1 MTLDD
6 IGLVVNLDVM
16 DFLHFFFD
24 RSIRIDELFIYNLQS
39 LFVIY
44 IFHHLPSSSIIF
56 HGFSIIFHGFS
67 IIFHGFSIIF
77 HHLPSS
83 SMDFPSSSII
93 FHHFPSSSIIFPW
106 IFHHLPSFSH
116 HFPWIFVHRRW
127 WRCQADR
134 WRRRWREL
142 QPAVMAWI
150 GPECAV
156 AHVDPWHDQGGY
168 KKQRQRIN
176 KNQILWHFMTFYD
189 NLKNIHF
196 TWFYILAVLAAWQL
210 RHRYST
216 SSFFHSTIFHHWEPW
231 NHEISWD
238 IMGYHAISWDIMRYQ
253 GS

>member
-1 MTLDD
+1 
-6 IGLVVNLDVM
+6 M
-16 DFLHFFFD
+16 DF
-24 RSIRIDELFIYNLQS
+24 
-39 LFVIY
+39 
-44 IFHHLPSSSIIF
+44 PSSSLDF
-56 HGFSIIFHGFS
+56 PSFSFF
-67 IIFHGFSIIF
+67 F

>member
-16 DFLHFFFD
+16 DFFHFFFD

-93 FHHFPSSSIIFPW
+93 FHGFSIIFHHLPSFSIIFHHFPMDFPSSSIIFP
-106 IFHHLPSFSH
+106 SFSMD
-116 HFPWIFVHRRW
+116 FCLSTLVKMP
-127 WRCQADR
+127 
-134 WRRRWREL
+134 
-142 QPAVMAWI
+142 
-150 GPECAV
+150 G
-156 AHVDPWHDQGGY
+156 
-168 KKQRQRIN
+168 RQ
-176 KNQILWHFMTFYD
+176 MT
-189 NLKNIHF
+189 
-196 TWFYILAVLAAWQL
+196 T
-210 RHRYST
+210 T
-216 SSFFHSTIFHHWEPW
+216 MT
-231 NHEISWD
+231 
-238 IMGYHAISWDIMRYQ
+238 
-253 GS
+253 